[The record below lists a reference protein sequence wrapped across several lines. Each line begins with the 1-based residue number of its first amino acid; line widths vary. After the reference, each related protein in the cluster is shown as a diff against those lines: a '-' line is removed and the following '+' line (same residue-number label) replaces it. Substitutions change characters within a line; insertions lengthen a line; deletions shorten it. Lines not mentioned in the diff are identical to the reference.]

1 MKTVVTGGAGFI
13 GSHVVEA
20 FIELGDVFVIDNFS
34 NGSWENIS
42 HLENKISVV
51 NADIGAQGSWQT
63 TLSDADTVI
72 HLAALADI
80 VPSIQNPEAY
90 YAANVQGTF
99 NVMEACRNGN
109 VGRVVYSASGSCYG
123 VAKNYPTPETDEISP
138 EYPYAL
144 TKFLGEQIVMHW
156 SKVYNIPAI
165 SLRFFNVYGPRSRTS
180 GTYGAMFGVFLAQKL
195 SGIPLTVVGDGSQ
208 TRDFTFVSDV
218 VRAVMAAAR
227 SDVSREIFNVGTGVP
242 VSVNKIVD
250 LLGCEKVHIPKRP
263 GEPDCTQAD
272 IQKIRT
278 ALGWKPKVSIE
289 QGVSELID
297 NIQYWSKAV
306 AWTPESIAE
315 ETKDWFKFLGNDVT

>member
-1 MKTVVTGGAGFI
+1 MDYLIEEGIKMKTLVTGGAGFI

-63 TLSDADTVI
+63 TLRDSDTVI

-165 SLRFFNVYGPRSRTS
+165 SLRFLMYRTQI
-180 GTYGAMFGVFLAQKL
+180 AN
-195 SGIPLTVVGDGSQ
+195 IWNIW
-208 TRDFTFVSDV
+208 SDV
-218 VRAVMAAAR
+218 RRISGAEVIRHTTNCSWR
-227 SDVSREIFNVGTGVP
+227 WFTNSRFYF
-242 VSVNKIVD
+242 
-250 LLGCEKVHIPKRP
+250 R
-263 GEPDCTQAD
+263 
-272 IQKIRT
+272 
-278 ALGWKPKVSIE
+278 
-289 QGVSELID
+289 
-297 NIQYWSKAV
+297 
-306 AWTPESIAE
+306 
-315 ETKDWFKFLGNDVT
+315 F